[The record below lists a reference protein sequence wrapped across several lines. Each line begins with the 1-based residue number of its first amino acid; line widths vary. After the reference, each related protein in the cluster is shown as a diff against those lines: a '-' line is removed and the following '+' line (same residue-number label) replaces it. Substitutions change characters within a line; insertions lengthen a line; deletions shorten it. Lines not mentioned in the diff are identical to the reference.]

1 MDNKQKISNYSKQ
14 CNYIETKQMS
24 QVVKDLLIEEYK
36 KKKNKQNK
44 LMNRKLLLHKKTK

>member
-1 MDNKQKISNYSKQ
+1 MDKKQKISNHSKQ

-44 LMNRKLLLHKKTK
+44 LMNRKMLLHKKTK